1 MTPVT
6 VLGLGPMGSA
16 LASAFAAKGHPT
28 TVWNRTPGRAPAGT
42 REAASVRDAAGP
54 LTLVCVI
61 DYAAAASILDPVA
74 LKGHTLVNL
83 TADAP
88 HRAREMAAW
97 AASHGIAYL
106 DGSIL
111 TPVPTIGT
119 ASGVVIFSGPREVYA
134 EHEATLAALGVTTH
148 LGEEIGR
155 AAAFDVALLDFFWTS
170 MTGLVHAFALA
181 GREGVSPGELAPFL
195 TGIGAI
201 LPPIVE
207 EFARDL
213 ATGEHPGD
221 ESTIVS
227 ARAGMAHVVETADRH
242 GLDAAVLRAALD
254 LADRAIEGGRG
265 RDSYSALI

>member
-1 MTPVT
+1 
-6 VLGLGPMGSA
+6 MGGA

-28 TVWNRTPGRAPAGT
+28 TVWNRTPGKAPKGT
-42 REAASVRDAAGP
+42 FEASSVRDAAGP
-54 LTLVCVI
+54 LTVVCVI

-88 HRAREMAAW
+88 HRARDMAAW
-97 AASHGIAYL
+97 ASGHGIDYL

-119 ASGVVIFSGPREVYA
+119 ASGVVILSGPQEVYDRHA
-134 EHEATLAALGVTTH
+134 ATLAAIGGVTHVGT
-148 LGEEIGR
+148 EIGR

-170 MTGLVHAFALA
+170 MTGLVHAFELA
-181 GREGVSPGELAPFL
+181 SREGVMPADLAPFL
-195 TGIGAI
+195 QGIGAI
-201 LPPIVE
+201 LPPIIE
-207 EFARDL
+207 EFAGHHT
-213 ATGEHPGD
+213 TGEHPGD

-227 ARAGMAHVVETADRH
+227 ARAGMAHVVEAADRH
-242 GLDAAVLRAALD
+242 GLDATVLRAALG

-265 RDSYSALI
+265 RDAYTALL